1 MIVELVINKTDDT
14 TMCALLEN
22 GKLYQVIAEEFEDQ
36 IAGNIYLGKIEKI
49 VSALDAAFV
58 KLPEG
63 QNGFLR
69 LRDVKKEYL
78 EKFVNQKKLT
88 EGQKILV
95 QVKKEGIGKKGPQV
109 TTNIAVVGKLLV
121 LFPFSDTIGISKKIT
136 DENERVR
143 LKQVAINI
151 RNKIGHGCIIRTAAE
166 RIEEEDIYKETLV
179 LQKVWNEITQTFK
192 RSRKEKLLYKE
203 VDRDEYIVR
212 EYVTKE
218 VNQVY
223 TNDSKYRELIR
234 KAFPKRS
241 IKIEVVEGDSFEIFG
256 IYDKINEINKR
267 RIQLTS
273 GGEIVIDR
281 AEAMTVIDVNSAHYT
296 NSSSHS
302 KLSFEINKEAAKE
315 IARQIMLRNLSGI
328 IIVDFIDMDTEEN
341 RKRIVEILEDE
352 LSKDKNKVTIHG
364 FTKLG
369 LLELTRKR
377 TTKPLV
383 ERFQTTCPTCG
394 GSGTIIHP
402 NEILRKIAE
411 ELSNQPENVSEVII
425 RVHPHLKNFITKETL
440 ANLKKHDF
448 EIHLH
453 YTYVTPT
460 SYELTWKLK
469 SKGE

>member
-1 MIVELVINKTDDT
+1 MVINKTDDT
-14 TMCALLEN
+14 TICALLEN

-36 IAGNIYLGKIEKI
+36 IAGNIYLGKVEKI
-49 VSALDAAFV
+49 VSALDAAFI

-69 LRDVKKEYL
+69 LRDVRREYI
-78 EKFVNQKKLT
+78 EKFADQKKLT

-136 DENERVR
+136 NENERLR
-143 LKQVAINI
+143 LKQIAVNI
-151 RNKIGHGCIIRTAAE
+151 RNKTGYGCIVRTASE
-166 RIEEEDIYKETLV
+166 KVEEEDIYKETLI
-179 LQKVWNEITQTFK
+179 LQKIWNDITQTFK

-212 EYVTKE
+212 EYVTKK
-218 VNQVY
+218 VDY
-223 TNDSKYRELIR
+223 IFTNDSKYRELIR

-241 IKIEVVEGDSFEIFG
+241 IKIEVIEEDSFEVFG

-281 AEAMTVIDVNSAHYT
+281 TEAMTVIDVNSAHYT
-296 NSSSHS
+296 SSSS
-302 KLSFEINKEAAKE
+302 QSQLSFEINREAAKE

-341 RKRIVEILEDE
+341 QKRIVEILENE
-352 LSKDKNKVTIHG
+352 LSRDKNKVIIHG

-369 LLELTRKR
+369 LLEITRKR

-383 ERFQTTCPTCG
+383 EKFQITCPICG
-394 GSGTIIHP
+394 GSGNVVHP
-402 NEILRKIAE
+402 NEILRKILE
-411 ELSNQPENVSEVII
+411 ELSNPPENVNEVII
-425 RVHPHLKNFITKETL
+425 RVHPYLKNFITKETL
-440 ANLKKHDF
+440 STIKKHNF

-453 YTYVTPT
+453 YNYVTPI